1 MQSVRC
7 YIRFQERIQ
16 SGIQISLQT
25 LADLIVDT
33 DGYLM
38 MKWPYEAQ
46 QKKTVGRLH
55 YDVEKMIDNLVRSYV
70 EGIC

>member
-1 MQSVRC
+1 M
-7 YIRFQERIQ
+7 E
-16 SGIQISLQT
+16 
-25 LADLIVDT
+25 
-33 DGYLM
+33 YLM

-70 EGIC
+70 EGICRRYKDDSTVHSVNPTSTPPAQHTKNVRMKY